1 MGDKLRQAAHPSH
14 PPSSPLQEEVAKEAQ
29 RQSLLARSSSM
40 DERER
45 VRITRIFHL
54 ERELAKER
62 ILGLSSAIG
71 LGVTCI

>member
-1 MGDKLRQAAHPSH
+1 M
-14 PPSSPLQEEVAKEAQ
+14 AKEAQ
-29 RQSLLARSSSM
+29 RQSVLARSSGM

-54 ERELAKER
+54 ERELARER

-71 LGVTCI
+71 LGVTCV